1 MRAGKCTIGLN
12 AVNTLKKAQ
21 VMIICKSISENS
33 EKDAIKTAKKLK
45 CRLYK
50 SVENT
55 LEEIT
60 HRENVKV
67 LAITD
72 KALGRAFT
80 EHTEKDFV
88 KILGDI
94 KWLKTKKQQTHPTPI
109 SKG

>member
-1 MRAGKCTIGLN
+1 MRAGKCTMGLN

-21 VMIICKSISENS
+21 VMVICKSISENS
-33 EKDAIKTAKKLK
+33 EKDAKKTAKKLK

-60 HRENVKV
+60 HKENVKV

-72 KALGRAFT
+72 KSLAKAFT
-80 EHTEKDFV
+80 EHTEKDFEE
-88 KILGDI
+88 IF
-94 KWLKTKKQQTHPTPI
+94 WEI
-109 SKG
+109 SNG